1 MKKTMWICYGIAAIC
16 VLYCVGVIL
25 TKAAGT
31 KFFLVWPVIA
41 LFFMLAGYCL
51 GNDIFLGWPLWVR
64 AVILTAA
71 GVCAA
76 FFLLV
81 EGLIVLKS
89 AGNPEE
95 GLSHIIVLGAQMK
108 ENGPSIALAR
118 RLDRA
123 AVYLE
128 ENPETVCIVS
138 GGQGSN
144 EPVSE
149 AKGMYD
155 YLVQKGIEPE
165 RIVMEDQ
172 SHSTKENLLNSRALI
187 SPEVVK
193 VGIVTNSFHVYR
205 SVQLAK
211 SQGFPKAVGMGSGSG
226 YYFLPNNLLREF
238 FGVTKDWLSG
248 NMKLIG

>member
-1 MKKTMWICYGIAAIC
+1 MKKMMWICYGIAALC
-16 VLYCVGVIL
+16 VLYCMGVIL

-31 KFFLVWPVIA
+31 KFFLVWLVIA
-41 LFFMLAGYCL
+41 AFFGAAGYVA
-51 GNDIFLGWPLWVR
+51 GNRIFAGWPLWVR
-64 AVILTAA
+64 AAVLTAA
-71 GVCAA
+71 AVGTA
-76 FFLLV
+76 FFVLV
-81 EGLIVLKS
+81 EGLIIVKS
-89 AGNPEE
+89 AGNPEK

-108 ENGPSIALAR
+108 ANGPSIALAR

-123 AVYLE
+123 AAYLE

-155 YLVQKGIEPE
+155 YLMQKGIEPA
-165 RIVMEDQ
+165 RILMEDK
-172 SHSTKENLLNSRALI
+172 SFSTKENLINSRVLI
-187 SPEVVK
+187 PSQVVK
-193 VGIVTNSFHVYR
+193 VGVVTNSFHVYR

-211 SQGFPKAVGMGSGSG
+211 SQGFPEAVGMGSGSG